1 MSVKVIRHR
10 IFLAFFI
17 PLFFT
22 AIPSV
27 YIDKIFSSV
36 FTEGYSD
43 EKFCR

>member
-17 PLFFT
+17 LSFST

-27 YIDKIFSSV
+27 YIDRIFASV

-43 EKFCR
+43 EKVCW